1 VRGEV
6 AFTEK
11 GEESCQCLQVVMEG
25 RQEWRRGR
33 LSRLA
38 VEGTMLTIDEVCVR
52 IRRTVLRKIAAAAE
66 KACVDAAKIWA
77 DVRALLW
84 RALGPFP
91 EAREAVAHELEAM
104 VDWEQRE

>member
-1 VRGEV
+1 
-6 AFTEK
+6 
-11 GEESCQCLQVVMEG
+11 
-25 RQEWRRGR
+25 
-33 LSRLA
+33 
-38 VEGTMLTIDEVCVR
+38 MLTMDEVCVR
-52 IRRTVLRKIAAAAE
+52 IRRTVLRKVAAATE
-66 KACVDAAKIWA
+66 KVCVDAARIWA